1 MEEEDGLRVHAVS
14 YNSET
19 ELNFSGDTSN
29 EEGNYPKHDPH
40 GAAVR
45 RELERNRQA
54 QARREER
61 ERYAQGLGAGKSKK
75 KRSTKRT
82 TKKKP
87 KHTLKR
93 KPKHKKT

>member
-1 MEEEDGLRVHAVS
+1 MEDGPRVVS
-14 YNSET
+14 YNSAT
-19 ELNFSGDTSN
+19 ELVYGDTNN
-29 EEGNYPKHDPH
+29 ESNYPKHNEH
-40 GAAVR
+40 GEAVR

-54 QARREER
+54 QARREEE
-61 ERYAQGLGAGKSKK
+61 ERYAQRLGAGKSKK

-93 KPKHKKT
+93 KPKRKPKRKTNKK